1 MIQSNNTRHA
11 TLATPAALDDPV
23 DDADH
28 PPPNRPSHRH
38 PHLLRTIALALC
50 FFAILY
56 IVPTASAASTER
68 VAAPSSSTPTSVLHS
83 LASLTKRQS
92 EAVAS
97 TCACKAPEK
106 RGAAFAVKAAFI
118 PILVVLSGITAGLT
132 LGYMSLDTTQLNVLA
147 KTGTEQQQKAAR
159 KVLPL
164 RANGHLLLV
173 TLLVANMIFNE
184 TLPIVAEEPLGGG
197 LQATIVSIVLV
208 IIFAEIVPQSVCSRF
223 GLQIG
228 AAMVWPTRVL
238 IYIFFVIAWPVSR
251 LLQFLLGKHEGIVYR
266 RAELKEL
273 VAMHAASAGHG
284 DLQTDT
290 VTIVGATLDIQ
301 AKVVRDA
308 MTDLSNVYS
317 LPITAKLDYETLGKI
332 LKSGHSRIP
341 VYEEVP
347 VEGPL
352 AGEKKTQR
360 KIIGVLLTK
369 QLILLDPEGASTL
382 RSTLSVFTD
391 FHSLADG
398 IPLRDIPISPLPTVS
413 EHLPLLQILNAFQEG
428 RSHMAVVCRA
438 KPAFP
443 PPPTTL
449 SPIPSLDTAT
459 DVDLERAEG
468 GEGLRKRSRS
478 RSTEDGEHGD
488 GFFHK
493 LFRKRSGSTS
503 STKSDEGKKEGKGKE
518 EERHRRHSLLGDAA
532 AATSHVSLNKQD
544 LDEAHPVG
552 IITLE
557 DVLEELIGEE
567 ILDETDADETHQ
579 PSMRYYIPEEA
590 SSRLTDLPGPPP
602 APSTGL
608 GRQPPQTKP
617 TLAGGIANTVGRI
630 GKGMVPRSRSA
641 PGKNRA
647 EAGAGQ
653 SMMGDGTPVTGSGG
667 GSVAGALGFGG
678 GAFGGGRRRS
688 ASPGAGPGA
697 KASAGQ
703 TTRFA
708 ANPTVY
714 TPPATAGADS
724 SFTGK
729 PIVQEPASLD
739 HSPAGSNAQTPPAP
753 ISILRRQSPAASGS
767 TTPVST
773 VPSSP
778 LPLPSSENALHAPT
792 PLSAT
797 TAFPRLSDA
806 VLVERG
812 RRKLVAQGANPSSLS
827 AAECIAAA
835 GTGAVGSQPGS
846 RSATPSGVGR
856 VGSMSEA
863 VGTTATGAGGGGAIL
878 ATRTSSGGGQPR
890 AKGAAFKSV
899 AVGRPLPQ
907 EGRVAAQSQ
916 PASSSASSMKASTST
931 SQPAVE
937 EKEAE

>member
-1 MIQSNNTRHA
+1 MIQSTTARHA
-11 TLATPAALDDPV
+11 TLATPASLDDPV
-23 DDADH
+23 EEADH
-28 PPPNRPSHRH
+28 PPPSSSNRPSRRH
-38 PHLLRTIALALC
+38 SHLLRTVAVTLC
-50 FFAILY
+50 FFAVLY
-56 IVPTASAASTER
+56 ILPTASAASTER
-68 VAAPSSSTPTSVLHS
+68 VAAPSSSIPTSVLHS

-147 KTGTEQQQKAAR
+147 KTGTEKQQKAAR

-228 AAMVWPTRVL
+228 AAMVWPTRIL

-369 QLILLDPEGASTL
+369 QLILLDPE
-382 RSTLSVFTD
+382 
-391 FHSLADG
+391 DG

-438 KPAFP
+438 KPAL

-449 SPIPSLDTAT
+449 SPIPSLDTTAT

-478 RSTEDGEHGD
+478 RSTSGDEHGD

-493 LFRKRSGSTS
+493 LFRKRSGSSS

-567 ILDETDADETHQ
+567 ILDETDTDETHQ

-647 EAGAGQ
+647 AEAGAGQ

-678 GAFGGGRRRS
+678 GAFGGARRRS
-688 ASPGAGPGA
+688 ASPGAGAGA
-697 KASAGQ
+697 KASAPQ

-714 TPPATAGADS
+714 APPVAPGTDS

-739 HSPAGSNAQTPPAP
+739 HSSAASTAQTPPAP

-767 TTPVST
+767 TTSAST
-773 VPSSP
+773 VPASS
-778 LPLPSSENALHAPT
+778 LPPPETSLPVHAPT
-792 PLSAT
+792 PIAAT
-797 TAFPRLSDA
+797 SAFPRLSDA

-846 RSATPSGVGR
+846 RAATPSGAGR

-863 VGTTATGAGGGGAIL
+863 VGTSAAAGGGGAGL
-878 ATRTSSGGGQPR
+878 ATRTPSGGGQPR
-890 AKGAAFKSV
+890 TKGAAFKSV
-899 AVGRPLPQ
+899 AVRRPLPQ
-907 EGRVAAQSQ
+907 EGRVAALT
-916 PASSSASSMKASTST
+916 PAASSSASSIKAST

-937 EKEAE
+937 EKEIE

>member
-23 DDADH
+23 DEADH
-28 PPPNRPSHRH
+28 PPPSSSNRPPHRH
-38 PHLLRTIALALC
+38 SRLLRTLALALC
-50 FFAILY
+50 FFTILY
-56 IVPTASAASTER
+56 IVPTASAASTDR
-68 VAAPSSSTPTSVLHS
+68 VDASSTSTPSSVIHS
-83 LASLTKRQS
+83 LASLTKRQA

-147 KTGTEQQQKAAR
+147 KTGTDKQQKAAR

-341 VYEEVP
+341 VYEEVL
-347 VEGPL
+347 VDGPL

-369 QLILLDPEGASTL
+369 QLILLDPE
-382 RSTLSVFTD
+382 
-391 FHSLADG
+391 DG

-443 PPPTTL
+443 PPTTL

-478 RSTEDGEHGD
+478 RSTSGGGSDGENGHGD

-493 LFRKRSGSTS
+493 LFRKRSGSSS
-503 STKSDEGKKEGKGKE
+503 STKSDEGKKEGKGKDD
-518 EERHRRHSLLGDAA
+518 ERHRRHSLLGDAA

-647 EAGAGQ
+647 EAGVGAGQ
-653 SMMGDGTPVTGSGG
+653 SLMGDGTPITGSGG

-678 GAFGGGRRRS
+678 GGGARRL
-688 ASPGAGPGA
+688 AA
-697 KASAGQ
+697 AGQ

-714 TPPATAGADS
+714 TSPATPGPNS

-739 HSPAGSNAQTPPAP
+739 HSAAASTAQTPPAP

-778 LPLPSSENALHAPT
+778 LPPTETALHAPT
-792 PLSAT
+792 PTSAT
-797 TAFPRLSDA
+797 SAFPRLSDA

-835 GTGAVGSQPGS
+835 GTVGSQPGS
-846 RSATPSGVGR
+846 RAATPSGAGR

-863 VGTTATGAGGGGAIL
+863 VGTSAAGGGAGGGGAGL
-878 ATRTSSGGGQPR
+878 ATRTPSGGGQPR

-916 PASSSASSMKASTST
+916 VASSSASSVKAST

-937 EKEAE
+937 EKDAQ

>member
-23 DDADH
+23 DEADH
-28 PPPNRPSHRH
+28 PPPSSSNRPPHRH
-38 PHLLRTIALALC
+38 SRLLRTLALALC
-50 FFAILY
+50 FFTILY
-56 IVPTASAASTER
+56 IVPTASAASTDR
-68 VAAPSSSTPTSVLHS
+68 VDASSTSTPSSVIHS
-83 LASLTKRQS
+83 LASLTKRQA

-147 KTGTEQQQKAAR
+147 KTGTDKQQKAAR

-341 VYEEVP
+341 VYEEVL
-347 VEGPL
+347 VDGPL

-369 QLILLDPEGASTL
+369 QLILLDPE
-382 RSTLSVFTD
+382 
-391 FHSLADG
+391 DG

-443 PPPTTL
+443 PPTTL

-478 RSTEDGEHGD
+478 RSTSGGGSDGENGHGD

-493 LFRKRSGSTS
+493 LFRKRSGSSS
-503 STKSDEGKKEGKGKE
+503 STKSDEGKKEGKGKDD
-518 EERHRRHSLLGDAA
+518 ERHRRHSLLGDAA

-647 EAGAGQ
+647 EAGRRGRTWVWWGCVRGRKEEERVAWC
-653 SMMGDGTPVTGSGG
+653 GT
-667 GSVAGALGFGG
+667 
-678 GAFGGGRRRS
+678 
-688 ASPGAGPGA
+688 
-697 KASAGQ
+697 KAAAGQ

-714 TPPATAGADS
+714 TSPATPGPNS

-739 HSPAGSNAQTPPAP
+739 HSAAASTAQTPPAP

-778 LPLPSSENALHAPT
+778 LPPTETALHAPT
-792 PLSAT
+792 PTSAT
-797 TAFPRLSDA
+797 SAFPRLSDA

-812 RRKLVAQGANPSSLS
+812 RRKLVAQGANPSIGLRRRV
-827 AAECIAAA
+827 EQ
-835 GTGAVGSQPGS
+835 GE
-846 RSATPSGVGR
+846 SGR
-856 VGSMSEA
+856 
-863 VGTTATGAGGGGAIL
+863 
-878 ATRTSSGGGQPR
+878 
-890 AKGAAFKSV
+890 
-899 AVGRPLPQ
+899 
-907 EGRVAAQSQ
+907 
-916 PASSSASSMKASTST
+916 
-931 SQPAVE
+931 
-937 EKEAE
+937 